1 MLGTGIDELRAAMDY
16 ILTEEKA
23 SENYLQFSEK
33 DKITIIK
40 FNSEVSEPVTVE
52 NGLETKEL
60 LDDINDT
67 TPRGGTNIYD
77 TVSEAVEYLDSE
89 DMETYNVS
97 IVLMTD
103 GVGND
108 GSLSEMQNAIE
119 NAKNKI
125 PVYSITFGTAKK
137 EQLQKIAD
145 LTSGKVF
152 DGKTNLLEAF
162 KLVRGYN

>member
-1 MLGTGIDELRAAMDY
+1 MCLCLDIKDGFLSISILMYRNGYLNAKINEVIDY
-16 ILTEEKA
+16 IGEINELIETFLMQFYETHDIAKEIYISEDISINILKETLNINIVNPKA
-23 SENYLQFSEK
+23 SSGQ
-33 DKITIIK
+33 
-40 FNSEVSEPVTVE
+40 
-52 NGLETKEL
+52 EL
-60 LDDINDT
+60 I
-67 TPRGGTNIYD
+67 
-77 TVSEAVEYLDSE
+77 
-89 DMETYNVS
+89 
-97 IVLMTD
+97 LM
-103 GVGND
+103 
-108 GSLSEMQNAIE
+108 AIE